1 MTSPPSP
8 DPPAG
13 SFITASHGVNFAA
26 FFRSPLPVTRETNQG
41 SNIVNVMTPLNRRNL
56 LGTGSAILAFA
67 AFGNKFALAAG
78 SPGLTTHML
87 DTANGK
93 PAEGVK
99 IDFSVLE
106 GSAYKLIKT
115 VHTNAD
121 GRNAEPLLTPETMKV
136 GQYELVFYIGEYFT
150 KLGTVLPNPPFI
162 EKAVIQFGMADATS
176 HYHVPILAS
185 PWSYTTYRGS

>member
-1 MTSPPSP
+1 MM
-8 DPPAG
+8 
-13 SFITASHGVNFAA
+13 
-26 FFRSPLPVTRETNQG
+26 L
-41 SNIVNVMTPLNRRNL
+41 LNRRNL
-56 LGTGSAILAFA
+56 LGTGSAMLALA

-78 SPGLTTHML
+78 TPGLTTHML

-106 GSAYKLIKT
+106 GSAYRLIRT

-121 GRNAEPLLTPETMKV
+121 GRNAEPLLTPETMKT

-150 KLGTVLPNPPFI
+150 KLGTVLPNPPFL
-162 EKAVIQFGMADATS
+162 EKAVIQFGMADAAS
-176 HYHVPILAS
+176 HYHVPILAT